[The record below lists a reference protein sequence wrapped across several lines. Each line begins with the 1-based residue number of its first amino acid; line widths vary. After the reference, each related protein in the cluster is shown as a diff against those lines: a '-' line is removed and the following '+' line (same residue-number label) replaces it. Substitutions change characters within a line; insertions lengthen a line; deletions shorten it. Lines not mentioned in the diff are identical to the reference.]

1 MPLSKKRGKK
11 AISDNIKRLMDEG
24 HSQKQS
30 IAIAYSVA
38 GRARKR
44 KRK

>member
-11 AISDNIKRLMDEG
+11 AISANIKRLMDEG
-24 HSQKQS
+24 RSQKEA

-38 GRARKR
+38 GRSRK
-44 KRK
+44 KKHK